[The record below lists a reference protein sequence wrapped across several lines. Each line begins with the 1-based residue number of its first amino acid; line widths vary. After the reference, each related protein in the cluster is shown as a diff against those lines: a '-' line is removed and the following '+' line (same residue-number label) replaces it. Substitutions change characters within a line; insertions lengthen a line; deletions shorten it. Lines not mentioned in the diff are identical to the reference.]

1 MSEIDIT
8 YLEQCSKNIG
18 IDLDKRQLC
27 RFLEYY
33 QLLIEYNEK
42 INLTAITKWEDVVIK
57 HFVDSMSLVK
67 VYGSL
72 DKLKESTKDKKLA
85 DIGTGAGFPGIALK
99 ILLPDLNI
107 TLIDSLEKR
116 IRFLNVVCDKLE
128 LKGINAVHG
137 RVEDL
142 AHDKDFRENFD
153 FAAAR
158 AVAALPVLSE
168 YCIPFIKKDG
178 FFFAYKSEKA
188 EEEISLSNNALKILN
203 SKIENFCEFDIPNT
217 DFHRTIIVIRKEE
230 KTPDKYPRKSGTPSK
245 KPL

>member
-1 MSEIDIT
+1 MSEIDIS
-8 YLEQCSKNIG
+8 YLEKCSKSIG

-27 RFLEYY
+27 RFLDYY
-33 QLLIEYNEK
+33 HLLIEYNEK

-67 VYGSL
+67 VYGGL
-72 DKLKESTKDKKLA
+72 DELTVKTKDKRLA

-107 TLIDSLEKR
+107 NLIDSLEKR
-116 IRFLNVVCDKLE
+116 IKFLNVVCEKLE
-128 LKGINAVHG
+128 LEGINAVHG

-142 AHDKDFRENFD
+142 AHDINYRENFD
-153 FAAAR
+153 FVTAR
-158 AVAALPVLSE
+158 AVASLPVLSE

-178 FFFAYKSEKA
+178 IFFAYKSEKA
-188 EEEISLSNNALKILN
+188 EEEITLSKNALNVLN
-203 SKIENFCEFDIPNT
+203 SKIESFCEFTIPNT
-217 DFHRTIIVIRKEE
+217 DFNRTIIVIRKEE
-230 KTPDKYPRKSGTPSK
+230 KTSDKYPRKSGTPSK